1 MGFIHANGTTLERD
15 GKPVLL
21 RGFGLGGWLLP
32 EGYMWKLP
40 SPCDRPRRIEAL
52 VTRLCGPEYA
62 QTFWQNY
69 LNRYITESDIEWIAA
84 EGFNCVRLPINA
96 RHLRDGQAW
105 PYIDACVQWGKQY
118 GVFVMLD
125 MHGAP
130 GGQTGQNIDDCEH
143 DQPELF
149 QNPAFQEELIGCWQA
164 LARRYRDE
172 ERIAGYDLL
181 NEPLPNFFSQYNNL
195 LLPLY
200 RRLAAAIRQIDTRHL
215 LVAEGLHWATD
226 FSVFNPLREEP
237 LDDNLML
244 QFHKYW
250 SEPDEESIRPFLTCA
265 EPLNL
270 PLFAGESGENNL
282 DWYAAAFPMYERRNV
297 GWSFWSYKK
306 MACDNS
312 PVTFAQPEGW
322 AKIQACATGGT
333 LPREEATRIFDA
345 FLASLQNATRNHA
358 VLRALTRRAPLR
370 LPAEHFDACEG
381 HSPRQGTAEYR
392 MDEPVRIVFAN
403 GRTGKVHFDCNAGQP
418 QPPDENLQVLLASGE
433 SVRYRFTADGPCAV
447 TALCRGEGTLC
458 LRVNSQSCRFPLTPD
473 WQTLGL
479 TALPADGKLEVS
491 LACDS
496 GEVTLEEI
504 AAEPA
509 CKAAP

>member
-1 MGFIHANGTTLERD
+1 MGFVHANGTRLERN
-15 GKPVLL
+15 GQPVLL

-40 SPCDRPRRIEAL
+40 SPCDRPRRMEAL

-62 QTFWQNY
+62 QTFWQRY
-69 LNRYITESDIEWIAA
+69 LDRYITGGDIAWIAG

-96 RHLRDGQAW
+96 RHLSDGRAW
-105 PYIDACVQWGKQY
+105 PYIDACVQWGKQH

-130 GGQTGQNIDDCEH
+130 GGQTGQNIDDCEY

-149 QNPAFQEELIGCWQA
+149 QNPAFQDELIACWQA

-172 ERIAGYDLL
+172 ETVAGYDLL
-181 NEPLPNFFSQYNNL
+181 NEPLPNFFAQYNAQ

-200 RRLAAAIRQIDTRHL
+200 RRLAAAIRQVDTRHL
-215 LVAEGLHWATD
+215 LVLEGLHWATD
-226 FSVFNPLREEP
+226 FSVFDPLREEP

-250 SEPDEESIRPFLTCA
+250 SEPDEESIRPFLSCA
-265 EPLNL
+265 ETLNL

-282 DWYAAAFPMYERRNV
+282 DWYAAAFSMYERCNV
-297 GWSFWSYKK
+297 SWSFWSYKK

-322 AKIQACATGGT
+322 EKIQACAAGGT
-333 LPREEATRIFDA
+333 IPKVEATRIFDA
-345 FLASLQNATRNHA
+345 FLASLQNATHNHA

-370 LPAEHFDACEG
+370 LPAEHFDACVG
-381 HSPRQGTAEYR
+381 HSPREGTADYR
-392 MDEPVRIVFAN
+392 TGEPVRIVFAN
-403 GRTGKVHFDCNAGQP
+403 GRAGKVNFDRNAGQP
-418 QPPDENLQVLLASGE
+418 QPPEENLQVLLAPGE
-433 SVRYRFTADGPCAV
+433 TVCYGFAADKPCKV
-447 TALCRGEGTLC
+447 TVLCRGVGTLFMQGNGQE
-458 LRVNSQSCRFPLTPD
+458 RRFPLVSG
-473 WQTLGL
+473 WQTVGI
-479 TALPADGKLEVS
+479 TVPPAEGKLTVS
-491 LACDS
+491 LTCEA

-509 CKAAP
+509 PEAAL